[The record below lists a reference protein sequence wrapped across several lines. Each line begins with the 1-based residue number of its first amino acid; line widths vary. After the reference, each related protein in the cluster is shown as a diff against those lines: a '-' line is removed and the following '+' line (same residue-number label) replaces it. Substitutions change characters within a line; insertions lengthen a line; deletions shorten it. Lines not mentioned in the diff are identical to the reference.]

1 MGAAGFKAY
10 AAFPV
15 TARLF
20 MGIVCAAGAGNMYGT
35 FFARKVRAKPGI
47 GRLLRSF
54 CAPQDGYIR

>member
-35 FFARKVRAKPGI
+35 YAGHARDI
-47 GRLLRSF
+47 LR
-54 CAPQDGYIR
+54 R